1 MWTTWPKRHFLFL
14 NQVMAPITYSH
25 LRAPQIS
32 HTAGILQLAFFLRLP
47 CQHHWFFRLWRTQ
60 SIYVIYN
67 KFHTCRASCIPK
79 DQKKN
84 HQKNPKPLTTSLPM
98 LCCRF
103 TSSQGLTD
111 LLLSLNRGH
120 FMSDAWQHS
129 ILTKNNEPVCLQQ
142 QKEFK
147 VWILKQENQTYW
159 TMPYRERCPQN
170 LRTLCSQHQKR
181 AKSCSIV

>member
-32 HTAGILQLAFFLRLP
+32 HTAGILQLACFLRLP

-79 DQKKN
+79 DQKK
-84 HQKNPKPLTTSLPM
+84 KPPKKPQTTDNLASHAM
-98 LCCRF
+98 LQIYKQPRSDWF
-103 TSSQGLTD
+103 TSVTEQGPLHEWCMAALYTNQEQRTC
-111 LLLSLNRGH
+111 LFTAAEGIQSLDFKTGESDILNNALPWE
-120 FMSDAWQHS
+120 MSSKLKDAMQS
-129 ILTKNNEPVCLQQ
+129 TPKTCQIL
-142 QKEFK
+142 
-147 VWILKQENQTYW
+147 
-159 TMPYRERCPQN
+159 
-170 LRTLCSQHQKR
+170 
-181 AKSCSIV
+181 